1 MIFRGPTI
9 NCLSPIY
16 KNVVNVVTVDTETS
30 SSLLLTCGVP
40 QGSIRGP
47 LLFLLYINDF
57 LNCIRNNR
65 AFHFA
70 DETIV
75 IFSKH
80 NMVQLRNAL
89 NKQISIIFDWLC
101 ANRLSLNAKK
111 TEPMLFHSTHKQ
123 ITFRLTVKI
132 KGTKVFLSHYV
143 K

>member
-30 SSLLLTCGVP
+30 SSPLLTCGVP

-57 LNCIRNNR
+57 LNCIRNNK

-89 NKQISIIFDWLC
+89 NK
-101 ANRLSLNAKK
+101 
-111 TEPMLFHSTHKQ
+111 
-123 ITFRLTVKI
+123 
-132 KGTKVFLSHYV
+132 
-143 K
+143 